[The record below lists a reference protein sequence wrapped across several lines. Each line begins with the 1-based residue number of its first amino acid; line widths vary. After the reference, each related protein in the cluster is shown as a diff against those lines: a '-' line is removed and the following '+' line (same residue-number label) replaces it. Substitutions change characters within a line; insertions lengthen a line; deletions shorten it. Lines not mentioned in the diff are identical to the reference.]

1 MSTDH
6 QVPPAKPITK
16 TFAVF
21 DRSTGE
27 ILSIHH
33 MSAAAGASLPDAQTL
48 EAQAL
53 QTAAANLDR
62 PCELGVTA
70 HDAGAVDPANYRV
83 DVESCRVIRRD
94 ADRTSL

>member
-1 MSTDH
+1 MSTDP
-6 QVPPAKPITK
+6 QLPPDQPITK

-33 MSAAAGASLPDAQTL
+33 MSAASGASLPDTQTL

-62 PCELGVTA
+62 PCELGVTE
-70 HDAGAVDPANYRV
+70 HDSGAVDPAYYRV

-94 ADRTSL
+94 ADRTTL